1 MVKRKLIILALAAI
15 GFVLQGNATEY
26 VGTMSLAS
34 GYTLDNVHVSLDEQ
48 GNMTLY
54 SVKFARMM
62 PVRVDV
68 LIPQVTCNNERIS
81 GENIIPS
88 VSGKPH
94 PDRIVTQLQGT
105 ANKQALDFR
114 CLMGGKEMHY
124 KGKVC
129 KR

>member
-1 MVKRKLIILALAAI
+1 MKKLIILALAAV
-15 GFVLQGNATEY
+15 GFVVQGNATEF
-26 VGTMSLAS
+26 VGSMSLAS
-34 GYTLDNVHVSLDEQ
+34 GYSLDNVRVSLDEQ
-48 GNMTLY
+48 GNLTLY

-68 LIPQVTCNNERIS
+68 LIPQVECNNERIS
-81 GENIIPS
+81 GEDIIPS
-88 VSGKPH
+88 VSGKQH
-94 PDRIVTQLQGT
+94 PDRIVTQLHGT
-105 ANKQALDFR
+105 VDKQALVFR

>member
-1 MVKRKLIILALAAI
+1 MKKLIILALAAV
-15 GFVLQGNATEY
+15 GFVLQGNATEF
-26 VGTMSLAS
+26 VGSMSLAS
-34 GYTLDNVHVSLDEQ
+34 GYSLDDVRVSLDEQ
-48 GNMTLY
+48 GNLTLY

-68 LIPQVTCNNERIS
+68 LIPQVECNNERIS

-94 PDRIVTQLQGT
+94 PDRIVTQLHGT
-105 ANKQALDFR
+105 VDKQALVFR
-114 CLMGGKEMHY
+114 CLMGGKEIHY
-124 KGKVC
+124 KGKVS